1 MSVKAVK
8 LKQLGHDKQFHTP
21 DQLKAMARVAHLTS
35 IYRDQ
40 YPGQLPDNE
49 VGFKYAR
56 YMCRTLAFF
65 QSVEH
70 REKWLERYAPWMG
83 DDDRAELAG
92 TSAYWYSSRS
102 LGQHLE
108 LYDEDR
114 ERLKAWMV
122 EAVDVT
128 PEQRKAINKEK
139 HRKVQ
144 ERARRESGA
153 RPHELSVSRTR
164 QWEAEG
170 FKCRRTW
177 ERHRKRAAEA
187 AVSQKRDELLSLRN
201 EKSRTCD
208 TVPAA
213 QPVYPK
219 MDTWPY
225 CAEHIVCRDDIYR
238 RTLQDISGAKSRVP
252 IADDFREAA

>member
-8 LKQLGHDKQFHTP
+8 LKQPRPDKQFHTP
-21 DQLKAMARVAHLTS
+21 DQLKAMARVAHLTK

-70 REKWLERYAPWMG
+70 RGKWLERYAPWMD

-92 TSAYWYSSRS
+92 MSAYWYSSRS

-114 ERLKAWMV
+114 ERLQAWMV

-128 PEQRKAINKEK
+128 PEQRKAINKDK
-139 HRKVQ
+139 HRRTQ
-144 ERARRESGA
+144 ESARRKSGA
-153 RPHELSVSRTR
+153 VPREQYLAGAASRTKP
-164 QWEAEG
+164 WEMEG

-177 ERHRKRAAEA
+177 ERHKAK
-187 AVSQKRDELLSLRN
+187 AVSQ
-201 EKSRTCD
+201 
-208 TVPAA
+208 V
-213 QPVYPK
+213 
-219 MDTWPY
+219 
-225 CAEHIVCRDDIYR
+225 RDDLLYGP
-238 RTLQDISGAKSRVP
+238 SSA
-252 IADDFREAA
+252 